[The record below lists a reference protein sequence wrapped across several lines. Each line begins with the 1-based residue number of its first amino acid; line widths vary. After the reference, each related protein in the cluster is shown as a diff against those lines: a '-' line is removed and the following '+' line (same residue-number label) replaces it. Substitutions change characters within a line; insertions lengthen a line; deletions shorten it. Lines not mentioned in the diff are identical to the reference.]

1 MIESTKHPNLRDEAS
16 TDALPVSPAL
26 QWSRVAEH
34 SARQWAEVF
43 YYGAFALPRLWYFGV
58 LWGCR

>member
-1 MIESTKHPNLRDEAS
+1 MGAVIRIQDWTAS
-16 TDALPVSPAL
+16 HALPVSPVL

-43 YYGAFALPRLWYFGV
+43 YYAAFALPRLWYFGV
-58 LWGCR
+58 LWGPK